1 MKVTV
6 KNILIG
12 VVCIVIAQ
20 LLLVWLRSSADLP
33 LADWLESGMATVVAV
48 IVWFALVARFGDEP
62 A

>member
-20 LLLVWLRSSADLP
+20 LLLAWLRSSGDLP
-33 LADWLESGMATVVAV
+33 LADWLESGIATGIAV
-48 IVWFALVARFGDEP
+48 IVWFALVARFGDKP